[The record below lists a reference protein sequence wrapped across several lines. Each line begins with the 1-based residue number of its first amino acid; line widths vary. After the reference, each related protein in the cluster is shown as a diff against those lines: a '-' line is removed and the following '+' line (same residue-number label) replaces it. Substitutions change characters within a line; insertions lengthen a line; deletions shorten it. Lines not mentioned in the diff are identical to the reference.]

1 VVRKNAAYEN
11 VSIRFNLLNFT
22 NACHSLSATYVKAKD
37 YLKKSLQSLTSD
49 KTLSEGKE
57 GKKQKMFSSPE
68 VNGATHSRYPSD
80 PPNPLSPFLG

>member
-37 YLKKSLQSLTSD
+37 YLKKSLLCLTSD
-49 KTLSEGKE
+49 IQSEAE
-57 GKKQKMFSSPE
+57 DPIRRKK
-68 VNGATHSRYPSD
+68 R
-80 PPNPLSPFLG
+80 